1 MKTWPNSLLNHFP
14 EMHNNGAA
22 FQAIDC
28 QTFESRRSDQQAKN
42 RKNHISDMEIYCD
55 NAATTALDPEVI
67 DAILPFLT
75 QNYGN
80 PSSTHWA
87 GRKVKEAV
95 ENSRKTIAGILGA
108 SPREIYFTSGATE
121 ANNLALTGAIQTYE
135 ISHVITSK
143 IEHKAVLQTLARH
156 EKEGDIEISFVKL
169 DERGHVDLYHLE
181 NLLRANPQTLIS
193 LMHANNEIGN
203 ITDIHAIG
211 ILAERYNAIFHTD
224 TTQTIGKLRLDVN
237 QAGIDFLVGSAHKF
251 HGPKGIGFIYI
262 NQKHRI
268 KTQILGGGQESGQR
282 GGTENVA
289 GIVGL
294 AKALEV
300 ADRDLEEN
308 QTKLCRLKH
317 YMVSKLSISGIP
329 DIYYNGDSRSL
340 DNSIPNVLNVSF
352 PCLSVG
358 SITKELDEMG
368 IAVSGGSA
376 CSNLGSGGSHVI
388 HALPCQEDKENVRFS
403 FSKFTTFEE
412 IDAIINALGSIYNA
426 EPVGRSKKLQLAI
439 I

>member
-1 MKTWPNSLLNHFP
+1 
-14 EMHNNGAA
+14 
-22 FQAIDC
+22 
-28 QTFESRRSDQQAKN
+28 
-42 RKNHISDMEIYCD
+42 MEIYCD

-67 DAILPFLT
+67 EAILPFLT
-75 QNYGN
+75 QNFGN
-80 PSSTHWA
+80 PSSTHAA
-87 GRKVKEAV
+87 GRSVKEAIDQ
-95 ENSRKTIAGILGA
+95 SRNTVARILGA
-108 SPREIYFTSGATE
+108 SPGEIYFTSGATE

-181 NLLRANPQTLIS
+181 NLLRANPRTLIT

-211 ILAERYNAIFHTD
+211 VLALRYNAIFHTD
-224 TTQTIGKLRLDVN
+224 TTQTIGKVRFDLN
-237 QAGIDFLVGSAHKF
+237 QMDIDFLVGSAHKF

-262 NQKHRI
+262 NKKHKI
-268 KTQILGGGQESGQR
+268 KPQILGGGQENGQR
-282 GGTENVA
+282 GGTENVI

-300 ADRDLEEN
+300 ADRDLEVN
-308 QTKLCRLKH
+308 QSKVCRLKQ
-317 YMVSKLSISGIP
+317 YLISKLAISGIAN
-329 DIYYNGDSRSL
+329 ICYNGDSKSI
-340 DNSIPNVLNVSF
+340 DNSITSVVNVSF
-352 PCLSVG
+352 PCLTTE
-358 SITKELDEMG
+358 SIFKKLDAAG

-376 CSNLGSGGSHVI
+376 CSNLGNGSSHMI
-388 HALPCQEDKENVRFS
+388 SALPCQRDKENVRFS
-403 FSKFTTFEE
+403 FSKFNDFDEVDYIVETLVG
-412 IDAIINALGSIYNA
+412 IYGSEHA
-426 EPVGRSKKLQLAI
+426 GRKKEKELAI